1 MRQSIDIRRKSA
13 FSARGA
19 THIGRRRLAEQARC
33 VAGKIEGQNAVHVD
47 VPVPDGASRLTK
59 SLGLVEY
66 GDELIVK
73 EILSPD

>member
-1 MRQSIDIRRKSA
+1 MPRMLMCLCP
-13 FSARGA
+13 
-19 THIGRRRLAEQARC
+19 T
-33 VAGKIEGQNAVHVD
+33 
-47 VPVPDGASRLTK
+47 GASRLTK

>member
-1 MRQSIDIRRKSA
+1 
-13 FSARGA
+13 
-19 THIGRRRLAEQARC
+19 LAEQARC

-47 VPVPDGASRLTK
+47 VPVPDRHGPDHQK
-59 SLGLVEY
+59 PGLVEY

>member
-1 MRQSIDIRRKSA
+1 
-13 FSARGA
+13 
-19 THIGRRRLAEQARC
+19 LAEQARC

>member
-1 MRQSIDIRRKSA
+1 
-13 FSARGA
+13 
-19 THIGRRRLAEQARC
+19 
-33 VAGKIEGQNAVHVD
+33 
-47 VPVPDGASRLTK
+47 VPDRASRLTK